1 MYVDLS
7 NLQSY
12 LLGTAYGVDYYLS
25 VFLSSIGQEDTLY
38 LMLQANLQCRS
49 SIMSSSCTKNHSN
62 KPKIFRNGT
71 LFQYVICGYLDHN
84 ISC

>member
-12 LLGTAYGVDYYLS
+12 LLGTAYGVDCYHS
-25 VFLSSIGQEDTLY
+25 VFLSSIGQEDTSY
-38 LMLQANLQCRS
+38 LMPQANLQCRS
-49 SIMSSSCTKNHSN
+49 SIMSSSYTNNHTNKSN
-62 KPKIFRNGT
+62 ISRNGT